1 MVKNELSAT
10 GRPRRNVGNYR
21 QGPAKIRRLPI
32 NGEQYDFSFS
42 VLNDW
47 ERPVSVSANRSNVQA
62 NYHPQQR
69 VNKSF
74 LAECYLLQ
82 DLWFDNP
89 ICLYHLSSNIVID
102 TWETDEIYISEVTDP
117 RILAARSS
125 ATKYNED
132 NPSWDT
138 ATKGPFQ
145 AEFWQAMRVEL
156 NTLVNEFKC
165 WDLVERIPEMNV
177 LPSTWAFKI
186 KRFPDGSVKKFK
198 ARFCARGDQQK
209 EGIDFFETWAPVV
222 QWSTIR
228 IVMVLAATLNLHSV
242 QCDVTAAFIHGRV
255 PPDEEIYVHQP
266 RGFKRGIGT
275 EVLRL

>member
-1 MVKNELSAT
+1 M
-10 GRPRRNVGNYR
+10 
-21 QGPAKIRRLPI
+21 
-32 NGEQYDFSFS
+32 
-42 VLNDW
+42 
-47 ERPVSVSANRSNVQA
+47 SVSANRSNIQA

-82 DLWFDNP
+82 DLWFGNP
-89 ICLYHLSSNIVID
+89 TCLYHLSTNIVIN
-102 TWETDEIYISEVTDP
+102 TWETDEVYISEVTDP

-132 NPSWDT
+132 NPSWDN

-165 WDLVERIPEMNV
+165 WDLVERLPEMNV

-186 KRFPDGSVKKFK
+186 KRFPDGSVKKYK
-198 ARFCARGDQQK
+198 AHFCARGDQQK

-266 RGFKRGIGT
+266 RGFKRGSGT
-275 EVLRL
+275 EVL